1 MNSPIATLVR
11 RYFSAYETQ
20 DRQVLEDLLDERFT
34 FSSPLDD
41 RINRAAYFARCWPNS
56 RTLRRFTVEKI
67 FADGDEAFIR
77 YEAES
82 STGKNSATLNGSAFR
97 AASSSRCRC
106 ISAATHGPPHQ
117 SPQFFPPRGWPTGRP
132 PPHCFHARH
141 AHLAP
146 CQPTRKGD
154 SHASSVLPLF

>member
-20 DRQVLEDLLDERFT
+20 DRKVLEDLLDERFT

-67 FADGDEAFIR
+67 FVDGDEAFIR

-82 STGKNSATLNGSAFR
+82 STGKKFRNTEWLRFQGGKLVEVQVYFGRDTRPVTPAPALFPATRMADWPAT
-97 AASSSRCRC
+97 AAL
-106 ISAATHGPPHQ
+106 
-117 SPQFFPPRGWPTGRP
+117 FPR
-132 PPHCFHARH
+132 
-141 AHLAP
+141 
-146 CQPTRKGD
+146 
-154 SHASSVLPLF
+154 

>member
-41 RINRAAYFARCWPNS
+41 RISRAAYFARCWPNS

-67 FADGDEAFIR
+67 FTQGGEAFIR

-82 STGKNSATLNGSAFR
+82 TTGKKFRNTEWWRFEGGKLMEVQVYFGRDTRPATPVTAPAARR
-97 AASSSRCRC
+97 ADWPAT
-106 ISAATHGPPHQ
+106 AAL
-117 SPQFFPPRGWPTGRP
+117 FPR
-132 PPHCFHARH
+132 
-141 AHLAP
+141 
-146 CQPTRKGD
+146 
-154 SHASSVLPLF
+154 

>member
-67 FADGDEAFIR
+67 FVEGDEAFIR

-82 STGKNSATLNGSAFR
+82 TTGKTFRNTEWLRFQGGKLLEVQVYFGRDTRPATPVHAPFPSARMADWPAT
-97 AASSSRCRC
+97 AAL
-106 ISAATHGPPHQ
+106 
-117 SPQFFPPRGWPTGRP
+117 FPR
-132 PPHCFHARH
+132 
-141 AHLAP
+141 
-146 CQPTRKGD
+146 
-154 SHASSVLPLF
+154 

>member
-20 DRQVLEDLLDERFT
+20 DRKVLEDLLDERFT

-67 FADGDEAFIR
+67 FDQGDEAFIR

-82 STGKNSATLNGSAFR
+82 STGKKFRNTEWLRFQGGKLVEVQVYFGRDTRPATPVPALVPVAQMADWPAT
-97 AASSSRCRC
+97 AAL
-106 ISAATHGPPHQ
+106 
-117 SPQFFPPRGWPTGRP
+117 FPR
-132 PPHCFHARH
+132 
-141 AHLAP
+141 
-146 CQPTRKGD
+146 
-154 SHASSVLPLF
+154 

>member
-1 MNSPIATLVR
+1 MNRPIATLVR

-20 DRQVLEDLLDERFT
+20 DRQVLEDMLDERFT

-67 FADGDEAFIR
+67 FVDGDEAFIR

-82 STGKNSATLNGSAFR
+82 TTGKKFRNTEWFRFEGGKLVEVQVYFGRDTRPATCL
-97 AASSSRCRC
+97 
-106 ISAATHGPPHQ
+106 
-117 SPQFFPPRGWPTGRP
+117 FPPACSAVAARRTEWPAT
-132 PPHCFHARH
+132 A
-141 AHLAP
+141 A
-146 CQPTRKGD
+146 
-154 SHASSVLPLF
+154 LFPR

>member
-20 DRQVLEDLLDERFT
+20 DRTVLEDLLDERFT

-67 FADGDEAFIR
+67 FDQGDEAFIR

-82 STGKNSATLNGSAFR
+82 STGKKFCNTEWLRFQGGKLIEVQVYFGRDTRPATPVPALVPTVRMADWPAT
-97 AASSSRCRC
+97 AAL
-106 ISAATHGPPHQ
+106 
-117 SPQFFPPRGWPTGRP
+117 FPR
-132 PPHCFHARH
+132 
-141 AHLAP
+141 
-146 CQPTRKGD
+146 
-154 SHASSVLPLF
+154 